1 MCLRC
6 RLFGYK
12 KEDCSSDGI
21 SEQEKEKAF
30 IASHYGED
38 VVDYMYGI
46 DNNTKDKDISAT
58 GEFIKTNNNIFKNL
72 SINVNLTHQSLKEL
86 STAIRYYNSI
96 KFNNDIESFN
106 KLYND
111 LVKDVPFREIKF
123 EYKINLYAIK
133 NFFKFMWS
141 KING

>member
-1 MCLRC
+1 MIIPQ
-6 RLFGYK
+6 K
-12 KEDCSSDGI
+12 KTFAENLVLC
-21 SEQEKEKAF
+21 
-30 IASHYGED
+30 
-38 VVDYMYGI
+38 
-46 DNNTKDKDISAT
+46 
-58 GEFIKTNNNIFKNL
+58 NNIFKNL